1 MIAKQDRVQARTP
14 AQLEQEYNLGR
25 AIKSADNSNLVI
37 QLQQLNQTL
46 SQFMVDTKTEL
57 GKLDEANQT
66 WFYSGI
72 PTLTNQPASQ
82 WIADGTASKHIGD
95 IYCNE
100 DDGSI
105 YLFKGE
111 NDIYSWIKCFQ
122 GTPEK
127 ENYNVIFYNENNIV
141 ILGYTIAQGDAIN
154 PPPVANAKWID
165 SNGNEVSFP
174 YTPTSDTKLY
184 ISNEGS
190 TL

>member
-14 AQLEQEYNLGR
+14 AQLEQEYNFGR

-37 QLQQLNQTL
+37 QIQQLNQTL

-57 GKLDEANQT
+57 VKLDEASQT

-82 WIADGTASKHIGD
+82 WIAEGTASKHIGD
-95 IYCNE
+95 IYYNE
-100 DDGSI
+100 EDGSI

-111 NDIYSWIKCFQ
+111 NDVYSWIKLQ

-127 ENYNVIFYNENNIV
+127 ENYNVIFYSENNIV
-141 ILGYTIAQGDAIN
+141 ISGYTIAQGDAIN
-154 PPPVANAKWID
+154 PPVDDAKWID

-174 YTPTSDTKLY
+174 YTPTSDTNLY
-184 ISNEGS
+184 ISLE
-190 TL
+190 